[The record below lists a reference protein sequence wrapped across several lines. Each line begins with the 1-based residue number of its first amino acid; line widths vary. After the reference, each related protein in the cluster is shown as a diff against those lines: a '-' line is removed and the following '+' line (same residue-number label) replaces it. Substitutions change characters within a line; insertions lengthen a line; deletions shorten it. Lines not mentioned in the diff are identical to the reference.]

1 MDVPV
6 YLINGFI
13 ESGKT
18 SFIRTTFEDPEFI
31 NTSRTLLILCEEG
44 LEEYDVDA
52 YKKKNID
59 VVFATDMGGLD
70 PHYLNELNSTYRP
83 DKVVVELNG
92 MWKME
97 DVLEVDTPVGWIT
110 VQMITLINGE
120 TFDSYINNMR
130 SLIIEELK
138 YSDTIIVNRC
148 ENIDRKFVRRTIK
161 PVNRKASILYETNDG
176 MEAGGSEEDELPYDI
191 NQKHID
197 IEDDDFGLFYL
208 DVMDNTKKYDGK
220 EISFKAQYYRNQGM
234 PKDTFAPGRFAM
246 QCCAND
252 IGFIG
257 IVSRITST
265 YKDFFAT
272 HNDRDWIRVTG
283 TVKNQFCRE
292 YRGKGPVLYVSE
304 LRDSEPAAEDIVY
317 FT

>member
-6 YLINGFI
+6 YLINGFL

-18 SFIRTTFEDPEFI
+18 TFIRTTFEDPEFI
-31 NTSRTLLILCEEG
+31 NTSKTLLIVCEEG
-44 LEEYDVDA
+44 IEEYDVEE

-59 VVFATDMGGLD
+59 VVFATDMGELD
-70 PHYLNELNSTYRP
+70 PYFLGELNDKYRP
-83 DKVVVELNG
+83 DKVIIELNG

-97 DVLEVDTPVGWIT
+97 DVLEIDTPVGWIT
-110 VQMITLINGE
+110 VQMITMINGE

-130 SLIIEELK
+130 SLIVEEFK

-148 ENIDRKFVRRTIK
+148 EGLDRKTVRRTIK

-176 MEAGGSEEDELPYDI
+176 MEAGGGEEDDLPYDI
-191 NQKHID
+191 NQQHID

-220 EISFKAQYYRNQGM
+220 EISFKAQFYRNQTM

-257 IVSRITST
+257 IVSRITYT
-265 YKDFFAT
+265 YKDFFTT
-272 HNDRDWIRVTG
+272 HRDRDWIYVTG

-292 YRGKGPVLYVSE
+292 YRGKGPVIYVKT
-304 LRDSEPAAEDIVY
+304 LTDCEPAADDVVY

>member
-1 MDVPV
+1 MDIPV
-6 YLINGFI
+6 YLINGFL

-18 SFIRTTFEDPEFI
+18 SFIKTTFEDPEFI
-31 NTSRTLLILCEEG
+31 NTSRTLLIICEEG
-44 LEEYDVDA
+44 IEEYDVEE

-59 VVFATDMGGLD
+59 VVYATDIGALD
-70 PHYLNELNSTYRP
+70 AEFLEELNRKYRP
-83 DKVVVELNG
+83 DKVVMELNG

-120 TFDSYINNMR
+120 TFESYISNMR
-130 SLIIEELK
+130 SLIVEEFK

-148 ENIDRKFVRRTIK
+148 EKLDRKSVRRSIK
-161 PVNRKASILYETNDG
+161 PVNRKAQILYETAGG
-176 MEAGGSEEDELPYDI
+176 MEAGGGEDDELPYDI

-208 DVMDNTKKYDGK
+208 DVIDNAKKYDGK
-220 EISFKAQYYRNQGM
+220 EVSFRAQFYRNQNM

-246 QCCAND
+246 QCCEND

-257 IVSRITST
+257 IISRISST
-265 YKDFFAT
+265 YKDFFPT
-272 HNDRDWIRVTG
+272 HRDRDWVYVTG
-283 TVKNQFCRE
+283 IIKNQFCRE
-292 YRGKGPVLYVSE
+292 YRGKGPVIYVNN
-304 LRDSEPAAEDIVY
+304 LRDCEPAAEDIVY